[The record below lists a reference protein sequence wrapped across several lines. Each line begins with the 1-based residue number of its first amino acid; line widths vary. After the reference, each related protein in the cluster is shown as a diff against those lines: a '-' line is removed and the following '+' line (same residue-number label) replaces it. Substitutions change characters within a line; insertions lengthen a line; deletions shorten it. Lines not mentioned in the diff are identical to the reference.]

1 MEEERKGREV
11 DGERKRKVESWG
23 REEGER
29 NIQRE
34 GKERKGK
41 KWIKVKKGCWVRRER
56 IEMEEGG
63 GKV

>member
-1 MEEERKGREV
+1 MRREWVEMEEERRGREV

-41 KWIKVKKGCWVRRER
+41 KWIKVKKRVLGE
-56 IEMEEGG
+56 
-63 GKV
+63 